1 MYPLSLKPHSHP
13 SHSRGRRFI
22 EHALTGLMS
31 STSENSGLTPS
42 SNSTTEEIQ
51 STRVFQRGNCT
62 LVSGALIFVTAAICK
77 YRKTEK

>member
-13 SHSRGRRFI
+13 PHSRHRLFI

-31 STSENSGLTPS
+31 STSENSGLTMS
-42 SNSTTEEIQ
+42 SNSSTKEIQ
-51 STRVFQRGNCT
+51 STHVFQRET
-62 LVSGALIFVTAAICK
+62 ILVSGALIFVTAAICK